1 MEIRVGLSADNLV
14 DRLHS
19 SVELKAAAP
28 AVLSVS
34 GKQIKIASGRKLV
47 VKALNG
53 KLQVRGISE
62 VPSGAEKLVF
72 SCGAAIAVPSLRRQG
87 GRGNA
92 SPSYRGKIEV
102 SAVHNQ
108 LRLVV
113 ITDMETYIRGV
124 LNSEISPSYH
134 LEAIKAQA
142 VAART
147 YALRPRLSHAAEG
160 FNVCDS
166 YLHCQYFA
174 GIVSG
179 ISPRYE
185 EAINQTRNRILTFN
199 GKPILAL
206 FSSNAGGH
214 TEDYQNCFSD
224 PITDEFPP
232 APLPY
237 LKGVPEGKLP
247 RGFPSEAALRALWE
261 TPHPETV
268 DAWSPQFRW
277 QVKLSADAIEA
288 HMHHEIDELRKDPQF
303 SPFIIPPKSGKFGHV
318 QRFEIVKRGV
328 SGIAIEIIV
337 HTSAGDWRVRKELT
351 IRSIFKNSQAK
362 LVRLKSA
369 RCYFDISH
377 DKLGLLS
384 SVSIHGLGW
393 GHGVGMQQ
401 TGAQG
406 WAKRGK
412 TYEEILGHYF
422 MNAEISKL

>member
-19 SVELKAAAP
+19 SVELKPISA
-28 AVLSVS
+28 AVLSVT
-34 GKQIKIASGRKLV
+34 GKKITVSANTKLAFTARGGTVLVNGASESLPPS
-47 VKALNG
+47 AS
-53 KLQVRGISE
+53 VR
-62 VPSGAEKLVF
+62 L
-72 SCGAAIAVPSLRRQG
+72 SCGDPIAVTSLNRQG
-87 GRGNA
+87 GGGTG
-92 SPSYRGKIEV
+92 SPRYSGQIEI
-102 SAVHNQ
+102 SAVHNR
-108 LRLVV
+108 LRLVL
-113 ITDMETYIRGV
+113 ITDLETYIRGV

-147 YALRPRLSHAAEG
+147 YALRPRLPHDDEG
-160 FNVCDS
+160 FTVCDS

-185 EAINQTRNRILTFN
+185 QAISETKNQILTYG

-224 PITDEFPP
+224 PLTNDFPP
-232 APLPY
+232 PPLPY

-247 RGFPSEAALRALWE
+247 SGFPAESALRRLWE
-261 TPHPETV
+261 TKNPDTV

-277 QVKLSADAIEA
+277 KVKLTANSMEA

-303 SPFIIPPKSGKFGHV
+303 SPFIIPPKSGKFGHING
-318 QRFEIVKRGV
+318 FKIINRGV
-328 SGIAIEIIV
+328 SGVIIELV
-337 HTSAGDWRVRKELT
+337 VNTSTGDWRIRKELT
-351 IRSIFKNSQAK
+351 IRSLFKNADVK
-362 LVRLKSA
+362 LARLKSA
-369 RCYFDISH
+369 RCYFDFSR

-384 SVSIHGLGW
+384 SVDIHGLGW

-412 TYEEILGHYF
+412 SYAEILAHYF
-422 MNAEISKL
+422 TNAKITNL